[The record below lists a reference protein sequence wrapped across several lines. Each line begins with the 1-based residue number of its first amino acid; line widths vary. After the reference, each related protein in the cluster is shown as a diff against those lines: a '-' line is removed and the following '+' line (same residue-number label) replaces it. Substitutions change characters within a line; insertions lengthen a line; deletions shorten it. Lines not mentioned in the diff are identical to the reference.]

1 MIDVVLNMPLKLV
14 KTKSISRVNM
24 FYVNIKF
31 YDQLD
36 ECLIHCND
44 MK

>member
-1 MIDVVLNMPLKLV
+1 MIDGILNMPLKLV

-24 FYVNIKF
+24 SYVHIKF
-31 YDQLD
+31 YDQLH
-36 ECLIHCND
+36 ECLIHYNH